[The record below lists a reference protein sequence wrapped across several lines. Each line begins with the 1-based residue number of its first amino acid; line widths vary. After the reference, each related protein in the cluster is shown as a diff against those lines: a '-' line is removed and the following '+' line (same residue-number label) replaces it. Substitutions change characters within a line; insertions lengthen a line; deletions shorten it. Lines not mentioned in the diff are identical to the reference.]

1 MGQYWKIVCLEKAQ
15 VLENHGGLKL
25 WELLMNGAA
34 EQLVD
39 LLKVPKLRVYKFSNA
54 AVAYAKARSIDNEL
68 IAIPQEIIDEI
79 LTYITSGADLINLG
93 LSCSYFFRLL
103 SPVLIQAVVE
113 SEAPWAGRRLITV
126 GDYAEGIPSCVE
138 PETIRCIVSRGMD
151 DEYWDDEGEAAEAMA
166 RNPLYHMTAEEVS
179 DRLGMD
185 DTVSCCGR
193 PQRHQ
198 RSTQIRRLAHLHM
211 DAGEVELLDRQ
222 TRHPAPT
229 TSLQAVLRCLDLK
242 EFVRDDVIASSE
254 FAYSLGEVLCCFST
268 WTADGPCG
276 RWAGCRFDITV
287 SQHVDYTWTDVSE
300 EAVEYLQGA
309 RLDRKTDGKRA

>member
-15 VLENHGGLKL
+15 VLENHGGVKL
-25 WELLMNGAA
+25 WELLMNGVP

-39 LLKVPKLRVYKFSNA
+39 LLKVPKLRAYKFSNA
-54 AVAYAKARSIDNEL
+54 AVASARARSIDIKL

-79 LTYITSGADLINLG
+79 LTYITSGVDLINLG

-103 SPVLIQAVVE
+103 GPVLIQAIVE
-113 SEAPWAGRRLITV
+113 SEAPWAGRRLVTV

-138 PETIRCIVSRGMD
+138 PDTIRYIVSQGMD
-151 DEYWDDEGEAAEAMA
+151 DEYWDDEGEADEAMA
-166 RNPLYHMTAEEVS
+166 RNPLYRMGAEEIS

-185 DTVSCCGR
+185 DALRCCGR
-193 PQRHQ
+193 AHRHH
-198 RSTQIRRLAHLHM
+198 RSTQIRRLAYLHM
-211 DAGEVELLDRQ
+211 NAGEVELLDRL

-254 FAYSLGEVLCCFST
+254 YAYSLGEVLCCFST